1 MNCREVS
8 SLLSLY
14 LDHELDDLRRKRVD
28 LHAQK
33 CPACS
38 HDLATLAKT
47 VRVIR
52 AAAGLEPDG
61 PAPLRQSRPD
71 RTDGFS
77 NGHSRRHK
85 GVGKAST

>member
-1 MNCREVS
+1 MNCRQVS

-14 LDHELDDLRRKRVD
+14 LDHELDDLRRKRVE
-28 LHAQK
+28 LHLQK

-52 AAAGLEPDG
+52 TAAAPELD
-61 PAPLRQSRPD
+61 D
-71 RTDGFS
+71 
-77 NGHSRRHK
+77 K
-85 GVGKAST
+85 